1 MVQTLANWGEFLG
14 EIAVV
19 VSLLYVGI
27 QVRSSVRQSR
37 VDSYTRISEL
47 WSQWT
52 SMVASDDETSR
63 IYYQGTQDFDSL
75 NAVERTRFN
84 LIIGMYFGIFETIIV
99 HEKSGAYDPETF
111 RRNLNTA
118 MQSLPAREYKRG
130 GKRTRGVPLPRTPRN
145 TCFPG
150 GKPRLRTQLNRV
162 MR

>member
-14 EIAVV
+14 GIAVV

-118 MQSLPAREYKRG
+118 YAVFTRPGVQAWWQKNEGRAFAPDTEKYLLSRREAEASNA
-130 GKRTRGVPLPRTPRN
+130 VE
-145 TCFPG
+145 
-150 GKPRLRTQLNRV
+150 
-162 MR
+162 